1 MMIGF
6 IEIFFLF
13 ILIFLFVLLI
23 RWPISIAE
31 ERCVAPTIL
40 GTVKVLSWLGIIFG
54 VTWVI
59 AMIVAL
65 LAESQIKSDS
75 LDKLEKLNSLRKA
88 KVITE
93 AEFQK
98 EKKKILK

>member
-1 MMIGF
+1 MIELF
-6 IEIFFLF
+6 EIFFLF

-23 RWPISIAE
+23 RWPINIAE
-31 ERCVAPTIL
+31 ERCVSTSTL
-40 GTVKVLSWLGIIFG
+40 GTIRVLSWLGIFFG
-54 VTWVI
+54 ITWVI
-59 AMIVAL
+59 AMVVAL
-65 LAESQIKSDS
+65 LAEPQLKNDS